1 MKKTLLYSLSL
12 LALGTCMVSCRED
25 DSDAPDNIDNP
36 RGSIEL
42 TEAEAT
48 IMKSNRSFSFK
59 LLDAANNAM
68 QENEQFVLSPMSASF
83 ALSMLLNG
91 AGSETLE
98 NSLNELGLS
107 GNTIEELNAINHKLL
122 GEINTLDK
130 RASIEFANSLWLNDG
145 STPETSYINTIKE
158 FYNGSVQNKDF
169 ANAGTLKSIN
179 NWCSNV
185 TKGNIKELLK
195 ELDPKS
201 KMLLINALYFK
212 APWEKNFKS
221 SNNDVFNTI
230 SGEQQQVAYMENT
243 LYAKYYDNGK
253 SNVVTLPYG
262 NSAFNFSILLPNEG
276 VSLDECIAELAN
288 EDWIAEYEYPRT
300 VELSIK
306 MPKFEVKGQHDF
318 VSVLKAMGITEIFKE
333 NADYSKM
340 FPTEQFVVNNVL
352 QATTFKVD
360 ENGSEGSAATVVG
373 GFSAPSGESVNMV
386 VNRPFLFFVRESST
400 GAILFIGKVGK
411 I

>member
-212 APWEKNFKS
+212 APWEKKFKS

>member
-25 DSDAPDNIDNP
+25 DSDAPNNIDNP

-400 GAILFIGKVGK
+400 GAILFIGQVGK

>member
-1 MKKTLLYSLSL
+1 MKKTLLYSFSL
-12 LALGTCMVSCRED
+12 LALGASMVSCSEED
-25 DSDAPDNIDNP
+25 NDAPDNIDNP
-36 RGSIEL
+36 RGRIEL
-42 TEAEAT
+42 SEAEAT

-130 RASIEFANSLWLNDG
+130 RASVEFANSLWLNDG

-158 FYNGSVQNKDF
+158 LYNGSVQNKDF
-169 ANAGTLKSIN
+169 ASSGTLKSIN
-179 NWCSNV
+179 NWCSNA

-221 SNNDVFNTI
+221 SNKDVFNTI
-230 SGEQQQVAYMENT
+230 SGEQQQVASMENT

-306 MPKFEVKGQHDF
+306 MPKFEVKGLYDF

-340 FPTEQFVVNNVL
+340 FPAELFVVNNVL

-360 ENGSEGSAATVVG
+360 EKGSEGSAVTVVG
-373 GFSAPSGESVNMV
+373 GFSAPSGESVKMV

-400 GAILFIGKVGK
+400 GAILFVGKVGK

>member
-25 DSDAPDNIDNP
+25 DSDAPNNIDNP

-276 VSLDECIAELAN
+276 VSLDECIAELAS

>member
-25 DSDAPDNIDNP
+25 DSDAPNNIDNP